1 MAIWK
6 SRKSNSERFKREALP
21 HLDAVYRFALTMTH
35 DGALADDLVQ
45 ETYMKALAAFDSFQE
60 GTNCKA
66 WLFRILRNTFVNQI
80 RDRRKEVVVE
90 EIPEGLGALW
100 SDSSSFSD
108 PESAV
113 ILASTRQQLQNALNA
128 LPIDFRTAVS
138 LSDIEGL
145 TYQEIA
151 DVMATPIGTVMSRL
165 YRGRRMMKEYLLRQ
179 GQQSNSQGKVLSLV
193 GSKTG
198 RGG

>member
-1 MAIWK
+1 
-6 SRKSNSERFKREALP
+6 
-21 HLDAVYRFALTMTH
+21 
-35 DGALADDLVQ
+35 
-45 ETYMKALAAFDSFQE
+45 
-60 GTNCKA
+60 
-66 WLFRILRNTFVNQI
+66 
-80 RDRRKEVVVE
+80 VVVE

-113 ILASTRQQLQNALNA
+113 ILASTRQQLQNALNS

-165 YRGRRMMKEYLLRQ
+165 YRGRRMMKEYLLKQ